1 MNTPNK
7 LTVLRMILVPVFV
20 AILLWEGCPHRFLI
34 AGLVFAAAALTDLF
48 DGKIARKR
56 NLVTDF
62 GKFMD
67 PIADKLLVC
76 AAYVAFVQLGCC
88 SAWVVILILAREF
101 AVTSIRLVAASG
113 GKVVAANLWGKAKTV
128 SQMIAVGVVLLVQE
142 FLWLGW
148 LPGWF
153 PAAAVQSAAIWI
165 SVVLTV
171 ISGVIYLWD
180 NKKFVDPSK

>member
-7 LTVLRMILVPVFV
+7 LTMLRMILVPVFV

-34 AGLVFAAAALTDLF
+34 SGVVFAVAALTDLF
-48 DGKIARKR
+48 DGKIARAQ

-76 AAYVAFVQLGCC
+76 AAYIAFVQLGYC

-101 AVTSIRLVAASG
+101 AVQSMRLVAAGS
-113 GKVVAANLWGKAKTV
+113 GKVVAANIWGKAKTV
-128 SQMIAVGVVLLVQE
+128 SQMIAVGVVLLIQE
-142 FLWLGW
+142 LFLLGW
-148 LPGWF
+148 LPALF
-153 PAAAVQSAAIWI
+153 PSAIIQSIVIWI
-165 SVVLTV
+165 SVILTV
-171 ISGVIYLWD
+171 VSGVVYLMD
-180 NKKFVDPSK
+180 NKKFIDPSK

>member
-7 LTVLRMILVPVFV
+7 LTMLRMILVPAFV
-20 AILLWEGCPHRFLI
+20 AVLLWEGCPHRFLI
-34 AGLVFAAAALTDLF
+34 SGLIFAVAALTDLF

-67 PIADKLLVC
+67 PIADKLLIC
-76 AAYVAFVQLGCC
+76 AAYAAFLQLGFC
-88 SAWVVILILAREF
+88 SAWVMILILAREF
-101 AVTSIRLVAASG
+101 AVTSMRLVAASS

-128 SQMIAVGVVLLVQE
+128 SQMAAVGVVLLIQE
-142 FLWLGW
+142 LLLLGW

-153 PAAAVQSAAIWI
+153 PSAIVQSAVIWI

-171 ISGVIYLWD
+171 VSGVIYLRD
-180 NKKFVDPSK
+180 NKKFIDPSK

>member
-7 LTVLRMILVPVFV
+7 LTMLRMVLVPVFV

-34 AGLVFAAAALTDLF
+34 SGIVFGIAALTDLF
-48 DGKIARKR
+48 DGKIARKH

-76 AAYVAFVQLGCC
+76 AAYIAFVQLGYC
-88 SAWVVILILAREF
+88 SSWVLILILAREF
-101 AVTSIRLVAASG
+101 AVTSMRLVAAGS

-128 SQMIAVGVVLLVQE
+128 SQMVAVGIVLLVQE
-142 FLWLGW
+142 LLLLTW

-171 ISGVIYLWD
+171 VSGVLYLRD
-180 NKKFVDPSK
+180 NKKFVNPSK

>member
-7 LTVLRMILVPVFV
+7 LTMLRMVLVPVFV

-34 AGLVFAAAALTDLF
+34 SGLVFAVAALTDLF
-48 DGKIARKR
+48 DGKIARKQ

-76 AAYVAFVQLGCC
+76 AAYVTFVQLGYC
-88 SAWVVILILAREF
+88 SAWVVILVLAREF
-101 AVTSIRLVAASG
+101 AVTSMRLVAASS
-113 GKVVAANLWGKAKTV
+113 GKVVAANIWGKAKTV
-128 SQMIAVGVVLLVQE
+128 SQMIAVGVVLLMHE
-142 FLWLGW
+142 LLLLGW
-148 LPGWF
+148 MPGWF
-153 PAAAVQSAAIWI
+153 PVAIVQNTVIWI

-171 ISGVIYLWD
+171 VSGVVYLLD
-180 NKKFVDPSK
+180 NKKFIDPSK

>member
-7 LTVLRMILVPVFV
+7 LTMLRIVLVPVFV
-20 AILLWEGCPHRFLI
+20 AILLWDGCPHRFLI
-34 AGLVFAAAALTDLF
+34 SGLVFAVAALTDLF
-48 DGKIARKR
+48 DGKIARKQ

-76 AAYVAFVQLGCC
+76 AAYTAFVQLDYC

-101 AVTSIRLVAASG
+101 AVTSMRLVAAGS
-113 GKVVAANLWGKAKTV
+113 GKVVAANIWGKAKTA
-128 SQMIAVGVVLLVQE
+128 SQMAAIGVVLLIQE
-142 FLWLGW
+142 LLLVGW

-153 PAAAVQSAAIWI
+153 PVQLVQLTVIWI
-165 SVVLTV
+165 SVVLTFL
-171 ISGVIYLWD
+171 SGVFYLTD
-180 NKKFVDPSK
+180 NKKFIDPSK